1 MNKAILFFIIVV
13 IYKVL
18 SNTYCFFRIKYL
30 SQKHLEWFSD
40 KAPNFPTY
48 KKEVISLFK
57 KAGIKNISTPAI
69 QPMGYNR
76 VASFNA
82 DIFTNFPCTH
92 PDIFNGA
99 IRMFYEAEG
108 AYRQRILE
116 AFSPMYWVDSI
127 IFAPRKLL
135 DYLGLDEN
143 KLFFKACNILM
154 TIIWWMTVFFI
165 SFYRGK
171 INDIVTVLFGQFN
184 K

>member
-1 MNKAILFFIIVV
+1 MNKIVLFFIIVA

-40 KAPNFPTY
+40 NAPNFPTY
-48 KKEVISLFK
+48 KNEVISLFK
-57 KAGIKNISTPAI
+57 KAGIKNISTPAV
-69 QPMGYNR
+69 QSMGYNR

-108 AYRQRILE
+108 TYRHRIFETL
-116 AFSPMYWVDSI
+116 SPMYWVDFI
-127 IFAPRKLL
+127 VFAPRKLL
-135 DYLGLDEN
+135 DYLGFDEK
-143 KLFFKACNILM
+143 KLLYKTCNILM
-154 TIIWWMTVFFI
+154 TVIWWMAIFFVSI
-165 SFYRGK
+165 YREK
-171 INDIVTVLFGQFN
+171 INDIIAIFLSQLN